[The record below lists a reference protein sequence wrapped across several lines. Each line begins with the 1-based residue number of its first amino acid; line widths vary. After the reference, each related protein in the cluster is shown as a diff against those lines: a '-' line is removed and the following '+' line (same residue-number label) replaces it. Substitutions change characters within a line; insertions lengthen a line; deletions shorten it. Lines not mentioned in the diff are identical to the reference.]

1 MRQFAR
7 RAATL
12 AAAAAAVAVVH
23 GCSEQLEG
31 GRACPILCPGQDV
44 ELRDTIVAAVALDT
58 TLSPYPGLGEEP
70 FLLLTSRGDTLETR
84 VIVRYDTLPTT
95 YRPSGSPTDTPIDF
109 VDSAHLEIRL
119 QFPTPR
125 SEEQTVTVEAYDVDT
140 TAAEGDAADTAAAAM
155 LPLFRPDRF
164 LGTLTFRPVDLAKD
178 PTTAAARDSTA
189 RIPIDNGYLLA
200 KIQAKERLRVGLLV
214 RAAESAELVFR
225 GVTQARPPLISFR
238 VSTDQ
243 TVPRK
248 TALPY
253 SATPTERFVAAPL
266 SDFVIVAR
274 KRPADVPPE
283 LLPHLLSVGGVPGR
297 RSYLRFDLPS
307 GIVDSTSV
315 VRATLLLT
323 QYPNRLAARGA
334 DTVSLYPQPVAA
346 SEHVTDLKHAAA
358 LLTPIFQPGLEPI
371 FRLDSLRAPPNDS
384 GDVAI
389 EVIGAVQVWR
399 ATQPERAS
407 RALVLRIPPTNEGV
421 GQDEFLFFSTE
432 AAEEQLRPRLR
443 IVYVPRVRIGLP

>member
-12 AAAAAAVAVVH
+12 AAAAAAVAIVH

-58 TLSPYPGLGEEP
+58 TLSPYPGLGDEP
-70 FLLLTSRGDTLETR
+70 YLLLTSRGDTLETR

-95 YRPSGSPTDTPIDF
+95 FRPSGSPTDTPIDF

-125 SEEQTVTVEAYDVDT
+125 SDEQTVTVEAYDVDT
-140 TAAEGDAADTAAAAM
+140 TAAEGDAADTAAATM

-164 LGTLTFRPVDLAKD
+164 LGSLTFRPVDLAKD
-178 PTTAAARDSTA
+178 PTTGAARDSTA

-214 RAAESAELVFR
+214 RAGESAELVFR
-225 GVTQARPPLISFR
+225 GVAQLRAPLISFR

-243 TVPRK
+243 NVPRK
-248 TALPY
+248 TAPPY

-274 KRPADVPPE
+274 KRPSDVPAHA
-283 LLPHLLSVGGVPGR
+283 LVVGGVPGR

-346 SEHVTDLKHAAA
+346 SEQVTDLKHAAA
-358 LLTPIFQPGLEPI
+358 LLTPIFSPDLEPI

-384 GDVAI
+384 GEVAI

-421 GQDEFLFFSTE
+421 RQDEFFFFSTE
-432 AAEEQLRPRLR
+432 APEARLRPRLR
-443 IVYVPRVRIGLP
+443 IVYVPRVGIGLP